1 MHVLVQAF
9 YFSISTM
16 IMNVHVHGARCPN
29 FLACSS
35 VLFAGWRVG
44 DITEDLEAEADS
56 MEIETIDHND
66 PSIVLH
72 AISKA
77 TATQTVCIKIRPT

>member
-29 FLACSS
+29 VLVCSS
-35 VLFAGWRVG
+35 ILFAGRRVG
-44 DITEDLEAEADS
+44 DVTDDPRNVKEVVDSKDSDL
-56 MEIETIDHND
+56 
-66 PSIVLH
+66 
-72 AISKA
+72 
-77 TATQTVCIKIRPT
+77 